1 MHKNRLASEIGNVF
15 SNVSRSF
22 GKYYVVFDFFFF
34 QKIRK
39 IKSKSNQTH
48 THRQKNVPKMVKLI
62 TTVYQRTFPNVL
74 MPL

>member
-34 QKIRK
+34 
-39 IKSKSNQTH
+39 SKNQEN
-48 THRQKNVPKMVKLI
+48 KK
-62 TTVYQRTFPNVL
+62 
-74 MPL
+74 